1 MRQTASMLKRRA
13 IMKARI
19 VRGIE
24 IQVITR
30 EEWDVVTQE
39 QREKNMRKHNRSTHG
54 INPCHLCEQTISDKS
69 LPTAWYVH
77 MSTDAEL
84 LPIGIEIT
92 EGSQGYFPIGS
103 ACAKRIPKGYKT
115 KLEGMF

>member
-1 MRQTASMLKRRA
+1 
-13 IMKARI
+13 MKTI
-19 VRGIE
+19 TIQGIE
-24 IQVITR
+24 IEVIAR

-39 QREKNMRKHNRSTHG
+39 QREKNKKKHNRATHG

-77 MSTDAEL
+77 MSTSAEL
-84 LPIGIEIT
+84 LPIGIEIF

-103 ACAKRIPKGYKT
+103 ACAKRIPKAYKT